1 MCKNNNG
8 TKKECQKLYAE
19 YIKYRDKLKRQQE
32 YDQQECERQIR
43 EKDTFIWKTTQ
54 TW

>member
-32 YDQQECERQIR
+32 YDQQECEQQIR